1 MSQSQTLDKF
11 FELTRQT
18 SMALIFS
25 LFLEKTHFL
34 TMILDCKS
42 QQNKIEAVTK
52 PGLAKAKRKRTN
64 SEEDPNEPASKS
76 VKLDNDLTF
85 EFLQQLKA
93 IFPNVGHQFL
103 SQKAEEF
110 ALLQEERGEGDSSLQ
125 VIFFK
130 VHNKIFGWKLLH
142 IG

>member
-1 MSQSQTLDKF
+1 
-11 FELTRQT
+11 
-18 SMALIFS
+18 
-25 LFLEKTHFL
+25 
-34 TMILDCKS
+34 MILDCKS

-52 PGLAKAKRKRTN
+52 SGLAKAKRKRTN

-125 VIFFK
+125 VIFLK
-130 VHNKIFGWKLLH
+130 LYNKIFGWQLFH

>member
-1 MSQSQTLDKF
+1 MNKV
-11 FELTRQT
+11 TREAGKNHPERGFDLRNLIESNPT
-18 SMALIFS
+18 SDLRSLIG
-25 LFLEKTHFL
+25 
-34 TMILDCKS
+34 
-42 QQNKIEAVTK
+42 
-52 PGLAKAKRKRTN
+52 PAKRKRTN

-76 VKLDNDLTF
+76 VKFDNDLTF

-125 VIFFK
+125 EWVGSVLK
-130 VHNKIFGWKLLH
+130 PSDNSS
-142 IG
+142 

>member
-1 MSQSQTLDKF
+1 
-11 FELTRQT
+11 
-18 SMALIFS
+18 
-25 LFLEKTHFL
+25 
-34 TMILDCKS
+34 MILDCKS

-52 PGLAKAKRKRTN
+52 SGLAKAKRKRTN

-130 VHNKIFGWKLLH
+130 LHNKIFGWKLLH

>member
-1 MSQSQTLDKF
+1 
-11 FELTRQT
+11 
-18 SMALIFS
+18 
-25 LFLEKTHFL
+25 
-34 TMILDCKS
+34 MILDCKS
-42 QQNKIEAVTK
+42 HQNKIEAVTK
-52 PGLAKAKRKRTN
+52 SGLAKAKRKRTI

-125 VIFFK
+125 VIFF
-130 VHNKIFGWKLLH
+130 NKIFGWKSLH

>member
-1 MSQSQTLDKF
+1 MLSKLQTYKNF
-11 FELTRQT
+11 KTT
-18 SMALIFS
+18 YIFS

-34 TMILDCKS
+34 TTILDFKS
-42 QQNKIEAVTK
+42 QQNKNEAVTK
-52 PGLAKAKRKRTN
+52 SGLVKAKRKRTN

-125 VIFFK
+125 VIFF
-130 VHNKIFGWKLLH
+130 NKIFGWKSLH